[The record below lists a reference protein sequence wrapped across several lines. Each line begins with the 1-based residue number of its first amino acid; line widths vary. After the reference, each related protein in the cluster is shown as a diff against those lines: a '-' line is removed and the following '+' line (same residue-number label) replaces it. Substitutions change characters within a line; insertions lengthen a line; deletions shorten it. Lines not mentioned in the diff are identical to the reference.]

1 MIAFHPKGGSFARK
15 RWLGTYSVVNKR
27 LVYIC
32 DWLPP
37 DFGAVGQ
44 YAILGA
50 REWAR
55 EGWAVTLVG
64 LASGPSSRQPAEPIG
79 AGLLEIIRVHRRT
92 YQKQK
97 FAARLV
103 WTVLS
108 NVILLRAAF
117 PAMRRADAVLFTG
130 SPPLMLHF
138 IAPLNLLLR
147 KRLIYR
153 IMDFHPECLI
163 AERGRSGLL
172 LGGLLRLTNFWRR
185 RVDEFEALGF
195 DQARRLQEIGV
206 AEDRIRL
213 KRNPSPVAFAPGIS
227 PLPLPHELRGG
238 AGIILYSGNWGVAHD
253 EGTFIEAYAKYFGGS
268 TLPLRF
274 WLNATGAKADRVE
287 RELRARGIPVYRSK
301 LVPLEDLPRLL
312 LAADVHLIT
321 LRDAFVGY
329 VLPSKIHACIE
340 SGKRILFVGPEDLDI
355 HLLASRAL
363 PSSRYC
369 RVDVGDVEALV
380 SSLHVL
386 QQELM
391 IERQS
396 MSRKED
402 GAPHLIADLD
412 MEPTFQSATKGK
424 GCVDGVS
431 RTRHPENCQM
441 GVTSRRTQGQRH

>member
-1 MIAFHPKGGSFARK
+1 
-15 RWLGTYSVVNKR
+15 VNTR

-64 LASGPSSRQPAEPIG
+64 LTSGAASRQPAERIA
-79 AGLLEIIRVHRRT
+79 AGSLEIIRVHRRT

-108 NVILLRAAF
+108 NAVLLKAAF
-117 PAMRRADAVLFTG
+117 AAMRRADAVLFTG

-163 AERGRSGLL
+163 AERGRRRSGLL

-185 RVDEFEALGF
+185 RVDEFELLGF
-195 DQARRLQEIGV
+195 DQARRLKDIGV
-206 AEDRIRL
+206 AENRIRL
-213 KRNPSPVAFAPGIS
+213 KRNPSSVVFAPGIS
-227 PLPLPHELRGG
+227 PLPLPEELRGG
-238 AGIILYSGNWGVAHD
+238 AGVILYSGNWGVAHD
-253 EGTFIEAYAKYFGGS
+253 ESTFIEAYAKYFGES
-268 TLPLRF
+268 KLPLRF

-287 RELRARGIPVYRSK
+287 RELRSRGVPIYRSK

-312 LAADVHLIT
+312 RAADVHLIT
-321 LRDAFVGY
+321 LRDPFVGY

-340 SGKRILFVGPEDLDI
+340 SGKRILFVGSQDSDV

-363 PSSRYC
+363 PSGWYH
-369 RVDVGDVEALV
+369 RVDTGDVHGLVNALHAMERAVV
-380 SSLHVL
+380 SERKPESCEYAGSRALGASPVATPL
-386 QQELM
+386 QPSTAKSDGHMLM
-391 IERQS
+391 TTAQN
-396 MSRKED
+396 
-402 GAPHLIADLD
+402 GL
-412 MEPTFQSATKGK
+412 
-424 GCVDGVS
+424 VDDAI
-431 RTRHPENCQM
+431 
-441 GVTSRRTQGQRH
+441 